1 VPITSGSRFEGYE
14 VIERLGS
21 GGMGEIW
28 LARDVTL
35 DRMVALKVLR
45 ADVTTNPTR
54 ITRFRQEARAA
65 SSLNHPNVCT
75 IHALGETSE
84 GQQFIAMEHVAGA
97 TLRQRISGSMLPL
110 RDALDIAVQVAS
122 ALSTAHAAGVV
133 HRDLK
138 PENVMIRQ
146 DGLVKVVDFGL
157 AKLAPLAMGGG
168 NDTRSIARTE
178 EGILLGTVAYMS
190 PEQARGQEVDART
203 DIWSLGVILHEMLAG
218 RPPFTGSS
226 SSDVLAAI
234 LEHDAPPIARS
245 ASDGSAE
252 LQRILSKS
260 LQKDREQRYQGMKDV
275 LLDLQALRDTVATG
289 TMSSAASEEPIRSP
303 IDAPGEASAVV
314 PSTGTMRHDRYI
326 RSRGLAV
333 AVAACLLVSIIW
345 AVWWLVSRRSVAS
358 PQTPSVAVLPFTTIG
373 QGDGY
378 FADGITEAV
387 TTELGRVGGLRVIAS
402 NTAFAYRN
410 RTSVREVA
418 SALRV
423 GLVVRGSV
431 QRAGDTVRID
441 VSLIEAR
448 DETALW
454 SDHYSKP
461 ATDVLAVQDE
471 ISRQIAT
478 TLSKR
483 LGAAT
488 TAKSPAL
495 ATRHPEAIDAYLRG
509 LWHLKG
515 RSLVNPIVPAR
526 VESWHSAVQELERS
540 VALDPT
546 FALAHATL
554 ASAYAQLFFYDAT
567 DRGFDERA
575 FRAINRA
582 LDINPEQAEAYL
594 ARAQLSW
601 TARRKFQHEAAIAD
615 LRTALSINP
624 NLAEGY
630 VELEKIYYHVG
641 LTDKA
646 VAAREQANR
655 LDPSQAVASNR
666 ALRALVDA
674 NRTEELRREL
684 NRHENLGAYAHAD
697 ALVALGQ
704 LEEARKVLS
713 TSRVIVPTAPDYDVG
728 AVALLAV
735 VYARLGLRREAIQ
748 KLDAVMPAAQNPTE
762 LSHMHHAQL
771 HIGAVLGLLGRHE
784 EAVHWLTRAA
794 DEGYPSYPRFATD
807 QSLAPLKGHAGFEAL
822 LARLRQDWERRQRSL

>member
-1 VPITSGSRFEGYE
+1 
-14 VIERLGS
+14 
-21 GGMGEIW
+21 MGEIW

-45 ADVTTNPTR
+45 ADVTTDPTR

-75 IHALGETSE
+75 IHALGETSD

-178 EGILLGTVAYMS
+178 AGILLGTVAYMS
-190 PEQARGQEVDART
+190 PEQARGQEVDARS

-245 ASDGSAE
+245 AADAPAE
-252 LQRILSKS
+252 VQRILSKS
-260 LQKDREQRYQGMKDV
+260 LRKDREQRYQGMKDV
-275 LLDLQALRDTVATG
+275 LVDLQVLRDAVATG
-289 TMSSAASEEPIRSP
+289 TKSRAAGEEPIRSP
-303 IDAPGEASAVV
+303 IDALSDASTVV

-326 RSRGLAV
+326 RRHGLAV
-333 AVAACLLVSIIW
+333 ALAACVLVSIIW
-345 AVWWLVSRRSVAS
+345 AAWWMVSRRPVAS

-387 TTELGRVGGLRVIAS
+387 TTELGKVGGLRVIAS

-478 TLSKR
+478 TLSKT
-483 LGAAT
+483 LGAPT

-495 ATRHPEAIDAYLRG
+495 VTRHPEAIDAYLRG

-515 RSLVNPIVPAR
+515 RSLVNPIVQAR
-526 VESWHSAVQELERS
+526 VESWHSAVKELERS
-540 VALDPT
+540 VTLDPT

-624 NLAEGY
+624 NLAEAY

-646 VAAREQANR
+646 VAAREQATR
-655 LDPSQAVASNR
+655 LDPSQAVSSNR

-674 NRTEELRREL
+674 NRTEEVRQEL
-684 NRHENLGAYAHAD
+684 DRHENLGAYAHAD

-728 AVALLAV
+728 TVALLAV
-735 VYARLGLRREAIQ
+735 VNARLGLRREALQ
-748 KLDAVMPAAQNPTE
+748 KIDAVMPAARNPTE

>member
-1 VPITSGSRFEGYE
+1 
-14 VIERLGS
+14 
-21 GGMGEIW
+21 M
-28 LARDVTL
+28 
-35 DRMVALKVLR
+35 
-45 ADVTTNPTR
+45 
-54 ITRFRQEARAA
+54 
-65 SSLNHPNVCT
+65 
-75 IHALGETSE
+75 
-84 GQQFIAMEHVAGA
+84 
-97 TLRQRISGSMLPL
+97 
-110 RDALDIAVQVAS
+110 
-122 ALSTAHAAGVV
+122 
-133 HRDLK
+133 
-138 PENVMIRQ
+138 
-146 DGLVKVVDFGL
+146 
-157 AKLAPLAMGGG
+157 
-168 NDTRSIARTE
+168 
-178 EGILLGTVAYMS
+178 GILLGTVAYMS
-190 PEQARGQEVDART
+190 PEQARGQEVDARS
-203 DIWSLGVILHEMLAG
+203 DIWSLGVMLHEMLAG
-218 RPPFTGSS
+218 CPPFTGSS

-245 ASDGSAE
+245 SSEAPAE

-260 LQKDREQRYQGMKDV
+260 LRKDREQRYQGMKEV

-289 TMSSAASEEPIRSP
+289 TKSRAGEEPIRSP
-303 IDAPGEASAVV
+303 MDASSDASAGVA
-314 PSTGTMRHDRYI
+314 STGTIRHDRSI
-326 RSRGLAV
+326 RRRGLAV
-333 AVAACLLVSIIW
+333 ALACVLVSIIW
-345 AVWWLVSRRSVAS
+345 AAWWMASRRPVAS

-387 TTELGRVGGLRVIAS
+387 TTELGKVGGLRVIAS

-454 SDHYSKP
+454 SDHYSRP

-478 TLSKR
+478 ALSKSF
-483 LGAAT
+483 GAAT
-488 TAKSPAL
+488 TAKAPAL

-515 RSLVNPIVPAR
+515 RSLVNPVVHAR

-540 VALDPT
+540 VTLDPT

-554 ASAYAQLFFYDAT
+554 ASVYAQLFFYEAT

-646 VAAREQANR
+646 VAAREQATR
-655 LDPSQAVASNR
+655 LDPSQAVSSNR
-666 ALRALVDA
+666 AFRALVDA
-674 NRTEELRREL
+674 NRTEEMRQEL
-684 NRHENLGAYAHAD
+684 DRHENLGPYAHAD

-704 LEEARKVLS
+704 LEEARKILS
-713 TSRVIVPTAPDYDVG
+713 TSRIIVATAPDYDAG
-728 AVALLAV
+728 ADALLAV
-735 VYARLGLRREAIQ
+735 VYARLGRRQEALQ
-748 KLDAVMPAAQNPTE
+748 KMDTVMPTAQNPTE

-807 QSLAPLKGHAGFEAL
+807 QSLAPLKGHDGFDAL
-822 LARLRQDWERRQRSL
+822 LARLRQDWERRQGSS

>member
-1 VPITSGSRFEGYE
+1 
-14 VIERLGS
+14 
-21 GGMGEIW
+21 MGEIW
-28 LARDVTL
+28 LARDVML

-45 ADVTTNPTR
+45 ADVTTDPTR
-54 ITRFRQEARAA
+54 ITRFRREARAA

-75 IHALGETSE
+75 IHALGETSD

-157 AKLAPLAMGGG
+157 AKLAPLAIGGG

-178 EGILLGTVAYMS
+178 AGILLGTVAYMS
-190 PEQARGQEVDART
+190 PEQARGQEVDARS
-203 DIWSLGVILHEMLAG
+203 DIWSLGVMLHEMLAG

-245 ASDGSAE
+245 ASEAPAE

-260 LQKDREQRYQGMKDV
+260 LRKDREQRYQGMKEV
-275 LLDLQALRDTVATG
+275 LLDLQALRDTFATG
-289 TMSSAASEEPIRSP
+289 TKSRAGEEPIRSP
-303 IDAPGEASAVV
+303 MDASSDASAGVA
-314 PSTGTMRHDRYI
+314 STGTMRHDQSI
-326 RSRGLAV
+326 RRRGLAL
-333 AVAACLLVSIIW
+333 ALAACMLVLIIC
-345 AVWWLVSRRSVAS
+345 AAWWMVSRRPVTSH
-358 PQTPSVAVLPFTTIG
+358 QTPSVAVPPFTTIG

-387 TTELGRVGGLRVIAS
+387 TTELGKVGGLRVIAS
-402 NTAFAYRN
+402 NSAFAYRN

-418 SALRV
+418 SNLRV

-441 VSLIEAR
+441 VSLIDAR

-478 TLSKR
+478 TLSKT

-515 RSLVNPIVPAR
+515 RSLVNPVVPAR
-526 VESWHSAVQELERS
+526 VESWHSAVKELERS
-540 VALDPT
+540 VTFDPT

-601 TARRKFQHEAAIAD
+601 TARRKFPHEAAVAD

-624 NLAEGY
+624 NLAEAY

-646 VAAREQANR
+646 VAAREQGTR
-655 LDPSQAVASNR
+655 LDPSQALSSNR

-674 NRTEELRREL
+674 NRTEKVRQELD
-684 NRHENLGAYAHAD
+684 RHENLGAYAHAD

-713 TSRVIVPTAPDYDVG
+713 TSRVIVATAPDYDAG
-728 AVALLAV
+728 ADALLAV
-735 VYARLGLRREAIQ
+735 VYARLGLRQEAMQ
-748 KLDAVMPAAQNPTE
+748 KMDVVMPTAQNPTE
-762 LSHMHHAQL
+762 LSHIHHAQL